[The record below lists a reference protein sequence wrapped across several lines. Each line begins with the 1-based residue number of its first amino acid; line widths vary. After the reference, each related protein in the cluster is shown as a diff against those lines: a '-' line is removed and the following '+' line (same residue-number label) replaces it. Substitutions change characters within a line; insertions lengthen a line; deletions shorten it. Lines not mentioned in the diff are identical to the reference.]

1 MKIAV
6 IGAGPA
12 GILLVAEAYLQCKK
26 NNQNDTIIYWYDK
39 EHFLSGMMDK
49 YQVPSN
55 TKMDYLDQGLGFFT
69 ESPIGP
75 LAKLFPAIQ
84 QSIEAIRANSIPTPK
99 IIETF
104 DPSETG
110 WPQIKDMRDHF
121 VLISNILKST
131 NIVKF
136 RNSEVKQC
144 IRSKTNNL
152 WTIRYYNEDDDHRSD
167 ENVHCINFCCGA
179 KPATFLNN
187 KINEFTNNTANI
199 ISMEDAL
206 SFDKVKNIVNKT
218 DRIAILGNSHSSA
231 LAIKNFIEASNVDR
245 ENIFVY
251 RLFPLKYA
259 KWHDQGSYMN
269 NSTGIKGIA
278 TAFAIKDR
286 QLSAKRSIF
295 NREEHSDK
303 LWQLLKQK
311 PTDFDHIVPLVGFEI
326 NKLPEIIIN
335 DNETIN
341 NKDLIFKA
349 KTTELFYKGTS
360 IGFEMGASRPE
371 YYTDHPKFK
380 YPIIALRGGEETK
393 RKGWSGEYP
402 VGWALFRLRAIQ
414 IVKAI
419 LGNDNIMN
427 DKEAS
432 TIAKL

>member
-1 MKIAV
+1 MMFEKEYIYIDTVATRRRKKKEFNLLLPIYCIIVLRIIIRFSNWYTSYIKVSHMKIAV

-75 LAKLFPAIQ
+75 LAKLFP
-84 QSIEAIRANSIPTPK
+84 E
-99 IIETF
+99 
-104 DPSETG
+104 
-110 WPQIKDMRDHF
+110 
-121 VLISNILKST
+121 
-131 NIVKF
+131 
-136 RNSEVKQC
+136 
-144 IRSKTNNL
+144 
-152 WTIRYYNEDDDHRSD
+152 
-167 ENVHCINFCCGA
+167 
-179 KPATFLNN
+179 
-187 KINEFTNNTANI
+187 
-199 ISMEDAL
+199 
-206 SFDKVKNIVNKT
+206 
-218 DRIAILGNSHSSA
+218 
-231 LAIKNFIEASNVDR
+231 
-245 ENIFVY
+245 
-251 RLFPLKYA
+251 
-259 KWHDQGSYMN
+259 
-269 NSTGIKGIA
+269 
-278 TAFAIKDR
+278 
-286 QLSAKRSIF
+286 
-295 NREEHSDK
+295 
-303 LWQLLKQK
+303 
-311 PTDFDHIVPLVGFEI
+311 IVPLVGFEI